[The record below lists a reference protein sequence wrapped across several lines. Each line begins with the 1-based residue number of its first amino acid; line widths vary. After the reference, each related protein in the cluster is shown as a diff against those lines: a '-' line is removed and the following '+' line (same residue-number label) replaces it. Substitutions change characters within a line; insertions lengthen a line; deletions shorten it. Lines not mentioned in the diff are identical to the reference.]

1 MQFDFSY
8 EEAAAVADGLNGLLS
23 LSPRPG
29 AATAR
34 ELLRE
39 NLTAGL
45 RKTPIRAAV
54 LSKINEF
61 TEQQAR
67 TCFDRVNLF
76 WEGVSGNPEVSGDFS
91 SVRSGLITAGLF
103 SEQDIIDDENDD
115 NLVGEFDERDL
126 RPQGVS
132 LRRSS

>member
-1 MQFDFSY
+1 MKAAELKAALKDVPFDFSY
-8 EEAAAVADGLNGLLS
+8 EEAAAVADGLNGLLRMT
-23 LSPRPG
+23 PRPG

-34 ELLRE
+34 ELLKE

-67 TCFDRVNLF
+67 ACFDRVNLF

-91 SVRSGLITAGLF
+91 SVRSGLISARML
-103 SEQDIIDDENDD
+103 
-115 NLVGEFDERDL
+115 RD
-126 RPQGVS
+126 RPS
-132 LRRSS
+132 A